1 MSDTREYII
10 DQAYKLF
17 LSRSY
22 EAVSI
27 NDISKAIGFTKGALY
42 HHFTNKEE
50 LFKAVIDKYLPFE
63 DFLVPLSD
71 LTLQQ
76 YIDESIKI
84 AEKIV
89 YSIFGEKPGFIP
101 ISYLALF
108 IDAFRHYPKFAKE
121 KDRLI
126 LQEIEKIKHV
136 IKKAIDNGEIRK
148 DIDAEIMAMNFFTIS
163 LGIASNLMMNNS
175 PKQAIEILRK
185 QMFQLYSIMKI

>member
-10 DQAYKLF
+10 DQAYTLF

-63 DFLVPLSD
+63 DFLVPLND

-76 YIDESIKI
+76 YVEESIKI
-84 AEKIV
+84 SEKIV
-89 YSIFGEKPGFIP
+89 YNILGEKPKFIP

-126 LQEIEKIKHV
+126 QQEIEKITHV
-136 IKKAIDNGEIRK
+136 IKKAIDNGEARK
-148 DIDAEIMAMNFFTIS
+148 DIDPEVMAMNFFTIS
-163 LGIASNLMMNNS
+163 LGIASNLTMNNS

-185 QMFQLYSIMKI
+185 QMFQLYNIIKI

>member
-10 DQAYKLF
+10 DQAYTLF

-42 HHFTNKEE
+42 HHFTSKED

-63 DFLVPLSD
+63 DFLVPLND

-76 YIDESIKI
+76 YVEESIKI
-84 AEKIV
+84 SEKIV
-89 YSIFGEKPGFIP
+89 YNIFGEKPKFIP

-126 LQEIEKIKHV
+126 QQEIEKISYV
-136 IKKAIDNGEIRK
+136 IKKAIENGEARK
-148 DIDAEIMAMNFFTIS
+148 DIDPEVMAMNFFTIS
-163 LGIASNLMMNNS
+163 LGMASNLTMNNS
-175 PKQAIEILRK
+175 PKQSIEILRK
-185 QMFQLYSIMKI
+185 QMFQLYNIIKI

>member
-10 DQAYKLF
+10 DQAYTLF

-63 DFLVPLSD
+63 DFLVPLNN

-76 YIDESIKI
+76 YVEESIKI
-84 AEKIV
+84 SEKIV
-89 YSIFGEKPGFIP
+89 YNILGEKPKFIP

-126 LQEIEKIKHV
+126 QQEIEKITHV
-136 IKKAIDNGEIRK
+136 IKKAIDNGEARK
-148 DIDAEIMAMNFFTIS
+148 DIDPEVMAMNFFTIS
-163 LGIASNLMMNNS
+163 LGMASNLTMNNS
-175 PKQAIEILRK
+175 PKQSIEILRK
-185 QMFQLYSIMKI
+185 QMFQLYNIIKI

>member
-10 DQAYKLF
+10 DQAYTLF

-63 DFLVPLSD
+63 DFLVPLND
-71 LTLQQ
+71 LTLEQ
-76 YIDESIKI
+76 YVEESIKI
-84 AEKIV
+84 SEKIV
-89 YSIFGEKPGFIP
+89 YNILGEKPKFIP
-101 ISYLALF
+101 ISYLSLF

-126 LQEIEKIKHV
+126 QQEIEKIAYV
-136 IKKAIDNGEIRK
+136 IKKAIENGEARK
-148 DIDAEIMAMNFFTIS
+148 DIDPEVMAMNFFTIS
-163 LGIASNLMMNNS
+163 LGIASNLTMNNS
-175 PKQAIEILRK
+175 PKEAIEILRK
-185 QMFQLYSIMKI
+185 QMFQLYNIMKV

>member
-10 DQAYKLF
+10 DQAYTLF

-63 DFLVPLSD
+63 DFLVPLND

-76 YIDESIKI
+76 YVEESIKI
-84 AEKIV
+84 SEKIV
-89 YSIFGEKPGFIP
+89 YNILGEKPKFIP

-126 LQEIEKIKHV
+126 QQEIEKITHV
-136 IKKAIDNGEIRK
+136 IKKAIDNGEARK
-148 DIDAEIMAMNFFTIS
+148 DIDPEVMAMNFFTIS
-163 LGIASNLMMNNS
+163 LGMASNLTMNNS
-175 PKQAIEILRK
+175 PKQSIEILRK
-185 QMFQLYSIMKI
+185 QMFQLYNIIKI